1 MPQPLPLADVPL
13 ADVSTAQ
20 PGTGSGLP
28 AEQPPA
34 PPVEVDLRRP
44 RIRAIDWLRGLVMV
58 LMTIDHASESYNR
71 GRFVTDTVAAWTPGR
86 ELPPAQFLTRW
97 ITHLCAPTFVL
108 LAGLA
113 LALSTGRR
121 PRNPGSG
128 ISATRFLL
136 SRGLFIVLLD
146 PLWVSRF
153 WFPSGVLFQVMFA
166 IGASTMCLS
175 LLQRPAPVPAPTHA
189 LRRGPVLFAGLGLA
203 GLFALELWRA
213 LPPAPGSVLQILT
226 SLLLSGGRLA
236 PWFFVAYP
244 LVPWLSVM
252 LLGYGLGCAWRAPE
266 SGLAQRP
273 VRWLGGLGLL
283 ALVLFAVLRGLNGYG
298 NMGLLRDSL
307 APLQWLHVSKYP
319 PSVTFVALELGIA
332 LALLALLVRIDQGTG
347 RVAQGLARALEPLRT
362 LGSTALFFYVLH
374 IPLLHLSS
382 YALGL
387 HRKCGLGA
395 TYLATAVTVAVLY
408 PACRFYGRYKAQ
420 HPYGLTR
427 YL

>member
-1 MPQPLPLADVPL
+1 M
-13 ADVSTAQ
+13 T
-20 PGTGSGLP
+20 
-28 AEQPPA
+28 A
-34 PPVEVDLRRP
+34 PPTTPPDLLRRP
-44 RIRAIDWLRGLVMV
+44 RVRAIDWLRGLVMV
-58 LMTIDHASESYNR
+58 LMTIDHASESFNR
-71 GRFVTDTVAAWTPGR
+71 GRFVTDTASSWTPGR
-86 ELPPAQFLTRW
+86 ELPVAQFLTRF

-121 PRNPGSG
+121 PRTPETSG
-128 ISATRFLL
+128 ARFLL

-153 WFPSGVLFQVMFA
+153 WFSSGVLFQVMFA
-166 IGASTMCLS
+166 IGASMVCLS
-175 LLQRPAPVPAPTHA
+175 LLQRPAQGLRWGPAI
-189 LRRGPVLFAGLGLA
+189 FAGLGLS
-203 GLFALELWRA
+203 GLFALELVRA
-213 LPPAPGSVLQILT
+213 LPRPEPGSVPHVLT
-226 SLLLSGGRLA
+226 SLLLSGGKLA

-266 SGLAQRP
+266 SGLSQRP
-273 VRWLGGLGLL
+273 VRWLGGLGIF

-319 PSVTFVALELGIA
+319 PSVTFVALEVGIA
-332 LALLALLVRIDQGTG
+332 LALLALLVRIEQGTG

-374 IPLLHLSS
+374 IPLLHLTS

-387 HRKCGLGA
+387 HRKCGLVA
-395 TYLATAVTVAVLY
+395 TYVAAAATVAVLY
-408 PACRFYGRYKAQ
+408 PACRWYGRYKAQ
-420 HPYGLTR
+420 HPYGLSR
-427 YL
+427 FL

>member
-1 MPQPLPLADVPL
+1 MATP
-13 ADVSTAQ
+13 S
-20 PGTGSGLP
+20 
-28 AEQPPA
+28 PA
-34 PPVEVDLRRP
+34 PSVEADVDLRRP

-108 LAGLA
+108 LAGLS

-121 PRNPGSG
+121 PRNPGPG

-153 WFPSGVLFQVMFA
+153 WFSSGVLFQVMFA
-166 IGASTMCLS
+166 IGASTMCLA
-175 LLQRPAPVPAPTHA
+175 LLQRPGPAHG

-213 LPPAPGSVLQILT
+213 LPPPPPGSVPQILA
-226 SLLLSGGRLA
+226 SLLLTGGRLA

-252 LLGYGLGCAWRAPE
+252 LLGYGLGCAWRAPA

-273 VRWLGGLGLL
+273 VRWLGGLGLCAL
-283 ALVLFAVLRGLNGYG
+283 ALFAVLRGLNGFG

-332 LALLALLVRIDQGTG
+332 LALLALLVRVDQGAG
-347 RVAQGLARALEPLRT
+347 RGARGLARALEPLRT

-395 TYLATAVTVAVLY
+395 TYLATAATVAVLY